1 MMLDEKVHEV
11 LFSDATNKLG
21 EIHWALLKSASLMDS
36 KRWKVIKGIGTIF
49 STQEDTEFG
58 EEIGSDE
65 IHWWIFKK
73 ETDVEELLAKTE
85 RTLESVQTLKNA
97 SSTLKSKEP
106 ESYGKLLVTLKDFA
120 EQHRTE
126 IESLHDYVGWLM
138 KRDVM
143 APRILFTYRIWGSTR
158 MSDRRVNVEG
168 EENATSDLNK
178 LNTLT
183 EIVLGV
189 RQRQHLVYDK
199 VYNEIGFTIYDGMD
213 PEEISDDTPL
223 VVPERLV
230 IRRTGYTVYGNCE
243 TYFTEIRDSLRIIV
257 DDIKKFKKQR
267 NLFQSQKFW
276 REFITKALKVKTC
289 ETQLWDFKETLTI
302 WHVKNDPERRKAK
315 ITLAADVASFAN
327 SSGGVLIIGVTDKRE
342 VVGIGQ
348 DRELERRLKVAQD
361 VISEHISCDREIA
374 LFRQITVGEKD
385 KEKVCLIIVVSQ
397 TREVVAVSEGS
408 GRYSYPVRRETGISW
423 PPRDEVQAKKLCVKS
438 DNRNFMH
445 DLQQF
450 IHDN

>member
-1 MMLDEKVHEV
+1 
-11 LFSDATNKLG
+11 
-21 EIHWALLKSASLMDS
+21 LMDG
-36 KRWKVIKGIGTIF
+36 KRWKVIKGVGTIF

-58 EEIGSDE
+58 EEVGSDE
-65 IHWWIFKK
+65 IHWWVFKK

-97 SSTLKSKEP
+97 SSKLKSKEP
-106 ESYGKLLVTLKDFA
+106 ESYRELLVTLKDFA
-120 EQHRTE
+120 EQHRKE

-168 EENATSDLNK
+168 EENATSNLNK

-199 VYNEIGFTIYDGMD
+199 VYHQIGFTIYDSMD
-213 PEEISDDTPL
+213 PEEISDDAPL

-267 NLFQSQKFW
+267 NLFQSEKFW

-289 ETQLWDFKETLTI
+289 ETQLWDFKETLNI
-302 WHVKNDPERRKAK
+302 WHVKDESERRKAK
-315 ITLAADVASFAN
+315 VTFAEDVASFAN
-327 SSGGVLIIGVTDKRE
+327 ASGGVLVIGVTDNKE
-342 VVGIGQ
+342 AVGIGSGT
-348 DRELERRLKVAQD
+348 DLENRLKFARDVLAQ
-361 VISEHISCDREIA
+361 HIEYGREIA
-374 LFRQITVGEKD
+374 SFRQVVIGEKD
-385 KEKVCLIIVVSQ
+385 KEKICLIVVISQ
-397 TREVVAVSEGS
+397 AYEVVAVGD
-408 GRYSYPVRRETGISW
+408 GRGQYTYPVRRETGITRVR
-423 PPRDEVQAKKLCVKS
+423 PDEVRQLYRQS
-438 DNRNFMH
+438 DNRDFMH

-450 IHDN
+450 VLDH